1 MPAEVESMFYVRETP
16 WHGLGTNVEQALNSA
31 DALHTAGLDWN
42 VIQKE
47 VQTVD
52 GISIPNVK
60 ANIRDSDNRVLGI
73 VSNRYKV
80 LQNKEAFQFTDK
92 LLGGD
97 ILYETAGSLQGG
109 RKVWIL
115 AKLSKEYQFLDDEVT
130 PYLVLSNSHDGNAP
144 VRVAMTPVRVVCQNT
159 LNLALNT
166 AKRSWS
172 VRHTSNIHNAIH
184 EAKETLGLAQNYMK
198 QLEQQ
203 LLSFHHIKIDSNK
216 LNKFVNILIPKPSN
230 VSSIKADNIDK
241 IRDDIFNRYYEAPDL
256 ANMEQTG
263 YRFINAISDHQTHF
277 EPFRYTESYQENLFI
292 KTMESPKLLDK
303 SFALLQEAA

>member
-1 MPAEVESMFYVRETP
+1 
-16 WHGLGTNVEQALNSA
+16 
-31 DALHTAGLDWN
+31 
-42 VIQKE
+42 
-47 VQTVD
+47 
-52 GISIPNVK
+52 
-60 ANIRDSDNRVLGI
+60 
-73 VSNRYKV
+73 
-80 LQNKEAFQFTDK
+80 
-92 LLGGD
+92 
-97 ILYETAGSLQGG
+97 
-109 RKVWIL
+109 
-115 AKLSKEYQFLDDEVT
+115 
-130 PYLVLSNSHDGNAP
+130 
-144 VRVAMTPVRVVCQNT
+144 MTPVRVVCQNT

-172 VRHTSNIHNAIH
+172 VRHTSNIHNAIY

-203 LLSFHHIKIDSNK
+203 LLSFHHIKIDNNK
-216 LNKFVNILIPKPSN
+216 LNKFVNILVPKPSN

-277 EPFRYTESYQENLFI
+277 EPFRYTESYQENLFL

-303 SFALLQEAA
+303 SFALLKEVA